1 MHRVVRFARR
11 GGRGA
16 ALRASGAMPPARR
29 ASIRSSFAV
38 ALVALAVTSCARFGE
53 ATIRIDEA
61 EEEIEALT
69 GEIVDVIDLEITA
82 DTPLGQ
88 RESCEL
94 VTAADG
100 ASNRLAV
107 RGPIPEDIDV
117 LNAAAAVLTEAN
129 YQLVPGDRDDE
140 LFGRRDGIRIT
151 VALDRATD
159 EVAID
164 ANTACRAL
172 PR

>member
-1 MHRVVRFARR
+1 MPGRR
-11 GGRGA
+11 GG
-16 ALRASGAMPPARR
+16 ARR
-29 ASIRSSFAV
+29 AALLGLV
-38 ALVALAVTSCARFGE
+38 LVALALSGCSRFGE

-61 EEEIEALT
+61 EEEIVALT
-69 GEIVDVIDLEITA
+69 DEIVGVIGLEVTSS
-82 DTPLGQ
+82 TPLGQ
-88 RESCEL
+88 REPCEL

-100 ASNRLAV
+100 ASNRLSV
-107 RGPIPEDIDV
+107 RGPIPGDVDV

-129 YQLVPGDRDDE
+129 YQLVPGDRPDE